1 MSVQMTGTRHVV
13 ICQKCKF
20 SENTP
25 KGSIDFETHWYSDR
39 LRKRKTENQLR
50 SRILLN
56 WEHEGTNE
64 KAKSLY

>member
-1 MSVQMTGTRHVV
+1 MPKVQIFR
-13 ICQKCKF
+13 KYF
-20 SENTP
+20 
-25 KGSIDFETHWYSDR
+25 KGSIDFETHRYSDR